1 MIHAITKD
9 EFPHIRPRGG
19 RVLSAE
25 SLAVQGLEID
35 AGFSTPCRW
44 KHPDGRCSGF
54 SLVSGASH
62 RYGVKIHATCRD
74 GTLYVLR
81 YE

>member
-1 MIHAITKD
+1 VKAITKG

-19 RVLSAE
+19 RELSAE
-25 SLAVQGLEID
+25 RLAVQELEID
-35 AGFSTPCRW
+35 KGFATPCRW

-81 YE
+81 YA